1 MAKRRA
7 ENRRLPKLSEPEARL
22 HRHEVWAKVVTRIGR
37 PAVSWVGIAFCIY
50 WVAQILIEWSGQTT
64 AADLRLDL
72 SGSGW
77 RGAVLLVA
85 ILFGAGLFGAG
96 GFVYGEWRRRLMR
109 KTVRHLEG
117 PKRARETEL
126 DPQRSSSGLT
136 RSGETPE
143 EED

>member
-7 ENRRLPKLSEPEARL
+7 ENRKPPKLSEPEARL
-22 HRHEVWAKVVTRIGR
+22 YRHEVWARVVTKIGR
-37 PAVSWVGIAFCIY
+37 RAVSWAGIAFCTY
-50 WVAQILIEWSGQTT
+50 WAAQPFIEWSGKTT
-64 AADLRLDL
+64 EADLHLAL

-77 RGAVLLVA
+77 REAVVLVS
-85 ILFGAGLFGAG
+85 ILFGAG
-96 GFVYGEWRRRLMR
+96 GFLYGKWQRHLMR

-117 PKRARETEL
+117 PKRVRETEL
-126 DPQRSSSGLT
+126 DPHRSSSGLT